1 MKKQFLEAGRIV
13 STHGTRGE
21 VKIQPWADEAAFL
34 TRFKTFYLN
43 EKPVKV
49 RSCHVQKTMVVASL
63 EGVDDINTAMTLKD
77 SILFINR
84 DDVTLPEGVF
94 FEQDLLG
101 CRVVDEENTELGV
114 LADILEEPAAAVFV
128 VKGKREI
135 LVPNVPAFVL
145 EKNPEAGFIRVRL
158 IEGM

>member
-21 VKIQPWADEAAFL
+21 IKIQPWADEPAFL

-43 EKPVKV
+43 EQPVKV
-49 RSCHVQKTMVVASL
+49 RSCYVQKTMVVASL

-77 SILFINR
+77 RILFINR
-84 DDVTLPEGVF
+84 DDVALPEGVF

-101 CRVVDEENTELGV
+101 CRVVDEADTELGV

-128 VKGKREI
+128 VKGRREI